1 MKSTQKNIDQA
12 QKLMLLQGISLIQD
26 GLQFINWAAMP
37 NELSHDF
44 LLILRDRFQLFREAV
59 LDGSTDH
66 LMIDKL
72 KDRMENITYGYEH
85 NLEIQ
90 KQLQELREMVIGK
103 QHQNKAEKE

>member
-1 MKSTQKNIDQA
+1 MKESQEKNLDQA

-66 LMIDKL
+66 LMVDKL
-72 KDRMENITYGYEH
+72 KDRMENVTYGYKH
-85 NLEIQ
+85 HLEIQ
-90 KQLQELREMVIGK
+90 KQLQELRDIIIEK
-103 QHQNKAEKE
+103 QRKKR